1 MSTPSDG
8 LVNQALID
16 LSSGRDRAVAV
27 GRLHGYVMV
36 RLVRLA
42 NRLLGRFPRRAAD
55 EEDIALDSFQSF
67 CAYASAGRFGRLED
81 VNDLWRF
88 LYTITRHQASRLRV
102 HEQAQMRDF
111 RRLIELDLD
120 ALPDRKP
127 TGEQVTDLVDE
138 RETLVSGLRDV
149 GLRQVADLIY
159 EGWSN
164 NEIAE
169 QLHRSLESVWRKR
182 KQIRV
187 AWQRNLR
194 RSGSSGLGGPN
205 RRKMVPLV
213 RR

>member
-1 MSTPSDG
+1 
-8 LVNQALID
+8 
-16 LSSGRDRAVAV
+16 
-27 GRLHGYVMV
+27 
-36 RLVRLA
+36 
-42 NRLLGRFPRRAAD
+42 
-55 EEDIALDSFQSF
+55 
-67 CAYASAGRFGRLED
+67 
-81 VNDLWRF
+81 
-88 LYTITRHQASRLRV
+88 
-102 HEQAQMRDF
+102 MRDF
-111 RRLIELDLD
+111 RRLIELNLD

-164 NEIAE
+164 DEIAE

-194 RSGSSGLGGPN
+194 RSSSSGLGGPY
-205 RRKMVPLV
+205 RRKMVPLD
-213 RR
+213 RRRIGKCAR